1 MNSARTSHVRWLLV
15 FWLFILSAVSYL
27 DRVNIS
33 IAGGSIAEAYHL
45 SDVQLGQVFS
55 AMLVG
60 YALFQTVG
68 GRLADRFG
76 PRRVLAAGVAWWGI
90 FTALT
95 AMVPANIAGALL
107 IFVAVRFLLGA
118 GEAVIYPSANQ
129 FIARWIPTT
138 ERGIASG
145 WIFAGVGAG
154 AGLTPLIVTYIM
166 VHYGWRSSFWVCSII
181 GFAVGAMWF
190 VIARDTPAEHP
201 KVSASELALIRS
213 GLTQPES
220 KSESKPEL
228 SNDPRALVPWSRVI
242 QSKEVLA
249 ITLSYFC
256 YGYVAW
262 IFFSWFYRYL
272 AKVRGLDLKASAFYT
287 MLPFLAMLVCCLL
300 GGSINDWLTKRLGP
314 RVGRCGLA
322 AFSISLAG
330 IFIAFG
336 SQVQS
341 ARLASVVLA
350 GGAGA
355 LYLSQSS
362 FWSVTADLAGASAG
376 SVSGF
381 MNMGNQI
388 GAALTASLTPWIAAR
403 FGWTTSF
410 LVAAALCL
418 VGAVSWLFVDPS
430 RQLRVSL
437 ADAGAVQIQ
446 SSKYLADQPV
456 NRSPVARARV
466 GEDLV

>member
-1 MNSARTSHVRWLLV
+1 MTNAGTSNVRWFLV
-15 FWLFILSAVSYL
+15 LWLFVLSAVSYL

-33 IAGGSIAEAYHL
+33 IASGSIAEAYQL
-45 SDVQLGQVFS
+45 SDVQLGKVFS

-68 GRLADRFG
+68 GRLADRYG
-76 PRRVLAAGVAWWGI
+76 PRRVLAGGVVWWGM

-95 AMVPANIAGALL
+95 TLVPAKAGALL
-107 IFVAVRFLLGA
+107 LLIVVRFLLGA

-129 FIARWIPTT
+129 FIARWVPAA
-138 ERGIASG
+138 ERGLANG

-154 AGLTPLIVTYIM
+154 AGLTPLLITGIM
-166 VHYGWRSSFWVCSII
+166 VRYGWRSSFWVCSAV
-181 GFAVGAMWF
+181 GFAAGVVWF
-190 VIARDTPAEHP
+190 LSARDTPAEHP
-201 KVSASELALIRS
+201 GVSASELALIRS
-213 GLTQPES
+213 GLTQAQPS
-220 KSESKPEL
+220 HNPK
-228 SNDPRALVPWSRVI
+228 ALVSWRSVL
-242 QSKEVLA
+242 QSKEVWAL
-249 ITLSYFC
+249 TLSYFC

-300 GGSINDWLTKRLGP
+300 GGAINDRLTKWRGP
-314 RVGRCGLA
+314 RIGRCGLA
-322 AFSISLAG
+322 AFAIAVAG

-362 FWSVTADLAGASAG
+362 FWSVTADLGGASSG

-381 MNMGNQI
+381 MNMGAQI
-388 GAALTASLTPWIAAR
+388 GAALTASLTPWIAGR
-403 FGWTTSF
+403 FGWTMSF

-418 VGAVSWLFVDPS
+418 LGAASWLVVDPS
-430 RQLRVSL
+430 QQLKVL
-437 ADAGAVQIQ
+437 QPDAAALQIQ
-446 SSKYLADQPV
+446 NLKGMSDQPAS
-456 NRSPVARARV
+456 R
-466 GEDLV
+466 